1 MRKSSI
7 YLSLL
12 VISCALL
19 GPDKVSAQVYVEANG
34 NVGHTLVN
42 PVTWIGQGAF
52 DARRT
57 LYGGDVG
64 VVFGRRYGRGLQ
76 LALDFGYQHLLSY
89 QFARQGDAVS
99 AVAEAY
105 RGALTTRFWFQ
116 EGKWFGEAG
125 FGAYRFSNHTD
136 PSITAGVG
144 TLIELNEGLYLMMRA
159 RAAVVYGSTTQI
171 GPLWLSTGVS
181 YRVGS

>member
-1 MRKSSI
+1 MRKSLTSFF
-7 YLSLL
+7 LL
-12 VISCALL
+12 ASCALV
-19 GPDKVSAQVYVEANG
+19 GPDKIAAQVHIEANG
-34 NVGHTLVN
+34 NMGYTLVN
-42 PVTWIGQGAF
+42 PVSWIGQGAF

-89 QFARQGDAVS
+89 QFARQGEALS
-99 AVAEAY
+99 AVAEAF
-105 RGALTTRFWFQ
+105 RGSLTTRFWFQ

-125 FGAYRFSNHTD
+125 FGAYRFKNFTD

-144 TLIELNEGLYLMMRA
+144 TLIELNEGLYVPIRA
-159 RAAVVYGSTTQI
+159 RASIVYGSTTQV
-171 GPLWLSTGVS
+171 GPLWLSTGLS
-181 YRVGS
+181 YRIGR